1 MASWTP
7 RFMGTGYNERAR
19 ILHSY
24 LRLRKELGLTD
35 LETAHLK
42 QVARCTEKTDNP
54 LSYAYLDILKFIVA
68 SISVRSEYRYVS
80 KKADE
85 RLGGEEPDYDKMYDG
100 KDDRYKNL
108 TNEHAIPVSVIVD
121 YLLSLPEKELTAEYL
136 EDFIEKVSGLAAITN
151 DEDGELINKGRRSN
165 LCDAHDKKFKNL
177 HGVDKA
183 KARADDNRKILKDII
198 DGNVEQH
205 RIRYKAANID
215 MKKKKHDAKE

>member
-1 MASWTP
+1 MSSWTP
-7 RFMGTGYNERAR
+7 RFMGTGYEERAK

-24 LRLRKELGLTD
+24 LSMRKELGLTD

-80 KKADE
+80 KEADE

-100 KDDRYKNL
+100 KDDRYKDL

-121 YLLSLPEKELTAEYL
+121 YLLSLPEKELTVEYL
-136 EDFIEKVSGLAAITN
+136 KDFIEKVSGLAAIT
-151 DEDGELINKGRRSN
+151 DEEDTKLTNAGRRSN

-183 KARADDNRKILKDII
+183 KTRADENRKILKDII

-205 RIRYKAANID
+205 RIRYDAANID